1 MFVPASPVLHAS
13 LRRSEPAA
21 GLGPWLPPGQ
31 ALYLPNARSAI
42 GRALTELNIPQGAT
56 AFLPSYLCDSVVAPF
71 REHGCELRFFGV
83 DKTLRPDL
91 SQIEEALNAA
101 KGGVALVIDY
111 FGFPAFG
118 LAEIR
123 AACDRGEAPLI
134 EDCAHALFSRMS
146 GQPLGTTGDAAVFS
160 FRKSVALPEGGV
172 LTLRPDAGRGA
183 TDAPPRWKLREAP
196 GLLREMAYWLEF
208 KTGVSVRNH
217 LLSVDGL
224 RRRVYKMDGGHGGK
238 EQEAMGRFSFLLAG
252 RLDAPAIVAARRRNF
267 GYWLDNIGRLSLA
280 PTPLFDSLPD
290 GICPLGFPVLVER
303 RDEVRR
309 KLYRAGVALRTYWDV
324 LPPEVDRRS
333 FPDAAYLSDRILVL
347 PVHQSLTQRH
357 LDRVLQALN
366 RC

>member
-13 LRRSEPAA
+13 LQRSKPAP
-21 GLGPWLPPGQ
+21 GLDRWLPPGRVH
-31 ALYLPNARSAI
+31 YLPDARSAI
-42 GRALTELNIPQGAT
+42 GRALTELSIPRGAT

-71 REHGCELRFFGV
+71 REHGCALRFYGV
-83 DKTLRPDL
+83 DRSLRPDTGP
-91 SQIEEALNAA
+91 IEDAMGV
-101 KGGVALVIDY
+101 GGVGVVLVVDY

-134 EDCAHALFSRMS
+134 EDCAHALFSRAS

-172 LTLRPDAGRGA
+172 LTLRRDPGSG
-183 TDAPPRWKLREAP
+183 TIGAPPRWKLKEAP
-196 GLLREMAYWLEF
+196 GLLREVAYWLEF
-208 KTGVSVRNH
+208 KTGVSVRNL

-224 RRRVYKMDGGHGGK
+224 RRRVYEMDGGHGAKG
-238 EQEAMGRFSFLLAG
+238 QEAMGRVSSFLAD
-252 RLDAPAIVAARRRNF
+252 RLDAPAIIEARRRNF
-267 GYWLDNIGRLSLA
+267 SYWLDNIGRMRLA

-303 RDEVRR
+303 RDDVRR

-324 LPPEVDRRS
+324 LPPEVDRRA

-347 PVHQSLTQRH
+347 PVHQSLSQRH
-357 LDRVLQALN
+357 LDRVLEALE